1 MAGEQ
6 VAGKAYRTYVL
17 VLLMIIYA
25 FNFLDRQ
32 VVTIIAPYLKAD
44 MGVSDA
50 QIGLLFGTAFAL
62 FYAVFGLPLAKLAD
76 GWNRVRTISIGLGFW
91 SFMTA
96 ISGFTST
103 FGQLGSA
110 RIGVGVGEA
119 SASPASYSLLQDY
132 FPKSVRATVLAL
144 YSAGIYIGSGASLI
158 FGGEVIKYWEA
169 NYTAETAPLGLA
181 GWQATYLA
189 FGIPG
194 IILAILMWFTVR
206 EPVRGAIDGMP
217 TPGLPNPMRAVMAE
231 FAAMLPPWNW
241 RGFARLETGRATLTR
256 NIALFLA
263 LVVGTA
269 LVISFTDGLLAPA
282 KRAVVGQIGSLAITT
297 NMVQWVALA
306 VGIYCVGSWIQT
318 IRLRDRVSYALM
330 ANPGFIGLTIAG
342 GLMSYI
348 SYGLSPFIFLSAKQS
363 FGVGAESGLT
373 LGLITAIGG
382 GLGASFG
389 GVFGDWLRKRHPG
402 GRVLVMIIAALGSA
416 VTIYASYSVD
426 SLSAFYAFAGINIFI
441 HIMWLGPCAATIQDL
456 VLPRM
461 RGTATAV
468 FFLGTTILGLGLGPY
483 LVGLVS
489 DVTAD
494 LRFALMGT
502 LAVMPLILIAMVI
515 ALRRVPALETSLID
529 RARAAGEAV

>member
-1 MAGEQ
+1 MA
-6 VAGKAYRTYVL
+6 AKAYRTYVL
-17 VLLMIIYA
+17 ILLMVIYA

-32 VVTIIAPYLKAD
+32 VVTIIAPYLKED

-132 FPKSVRATVLAL
+132 FPKSMRATVLAL
-144 YSAGIYIGSGASLI
+144 YSSGIYIGSGASLI

-169 NYTAETAPLGLA
+169 HYTPETAPLGLA

-194 IILAILMWFTVR
+194 ILLAILMWFTVR

-217 TPGLPNPMRAVMAE
+217 TPGLPNPLRAVLGE

-241 RGFARLETGRATLTR
+241 RGFAQRDASGRTLMA
-256 NIALFLA
+256 NIALFL
-263 LVVGTA
+263 LVVLGA
-269 LVISFTDGLLAPA
+269 VIIIAVTDSLLAPA
-282 KRAVVGQIGSLAITT
+282 KRAVVGHVGGFGITT
-297 NMVQWVALA
+297 NMVQWAALA
-306 VGIYCVGSWIQT
+306 TGLYCVGSWIQT
-318 IRLRDRVSYALM
+318 IRLRDPVSYALM
-330 ANPGFIGLTIAG
+330 ANPGFIGLTLAG

-348 SYGLSPFIFLSAKQS
+348 SYGLSPFIFLYAKNA
-363 FGVGAESGLT
+363 FGVGAEGGLT

-389 GVFGDWLRKRHPG
+389 GLLGDWLRRYHPG
-402 GRVLVMIIAALGSA
+402 GRMIVMLIAAVGSG
-416 VTIYASYSVD
+416 VTIFASYSVTTIEN
-426 SLSAFYAFAGINIFI
+426 FYIFAALNMFI
-441 HIMWLGPCAATIQDL
+441 HIMWLGPCAASVQDL

-483 LVGLVS
+483 LVGLTS
-489 DVTAD
+489 DVSGD
-494 LRFALMGT
+494 LRLSLMGT
-502 LAVMPLILIAMVI
+502 LVVLPIIIGAVLVAW
-515 ALRRVPALETSLID
+515 RTVPALEASLIA
-529 RARAAGEAV
+529 RARAAGEPV

>member
-1 MAGEQ
+1 MAAK
-6 VAGKAYRTYVL
+6 VYRIYVL
-17 VLLMIIYA
+17 ALLMVIYA

-91 SFMTA
+91 SMMTA
-96 ISGFTST
+96 LSGFTSS

-169 NYTAETAPLGLA
+169 HYTPETAPLGLA

-194 IILAILMWFTVR
+194 IVLAILMWFTVR

-217 TPGLPNPMRAVMAE
+217 TPGLPNPLRAVMAE

-241 RGFARLETGRATLTR
+241 RGFARMAPGRRTLLG
-256 NIALFLA
+256 NIGLFA
-263 LVVGTA
+263 A
-269 LVISFTDGLLAPA
+269 LVIGAIAVIHFTDGLLAPA
-282 KRAVVGQIGSLAITT
+282 KRAVVGHIGSFPITT
-297 NMVQWVALA
+297 NMVQWAALA
-306 VGIYCVGSWIQT
+306 VGIYCVGSWVQT
-318 IRLRDRVSYALM
+318 IRLRDPVSYTLI

-348 SYGLSPFIFLSAKQS
+348 SYGLSPFIFLYAKQS

-389 GVFGDWLRKRHPG
+389 GIFGDWLRRYHAG
-402 GRVLVMIIAALGSA
+402 GRVLVMIIAALGST
-416 VTIYASYSVD
+416 VTIYASYTVT
-426 SLSAFYAFAGINIFI
+426 SLSGFYAFAGLNMFL
-441 HIMWLGPCAATIQDL
+441 HIMWLGPCAASVQDL

-489 DVTAD
+489 DVTGN
-494 LRFALMGT
+494 LRYALMGT
-502 LAVMPLILIAMVI
+502 LAVMPIILIAMAV
-515 ALRRVPALETSLID
+515 ALRRVPGLEASLVD
-529 RARAAGEAV
+529 RARAAGEPV